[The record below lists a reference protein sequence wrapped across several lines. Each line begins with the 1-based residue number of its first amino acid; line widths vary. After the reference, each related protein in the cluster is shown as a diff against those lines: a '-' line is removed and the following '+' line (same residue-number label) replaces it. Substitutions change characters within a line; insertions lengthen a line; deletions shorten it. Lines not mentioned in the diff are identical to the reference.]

1 MLNRTILK
9 TLPAGVSAPGYDPAT
24 IRTGI
29 VHFGVGNFFRAHE
42 AFYVDRCLALAGQ
55 QDWGIAG
62 VGLTAGARSERK
74 ASQFTEQ
81 DCLYSLTEA
90 APDGA
95 RAVRVIGALHAYLL
109 APADPTAVLDLL
121 ADPAVRIVSM
131 TITEGGYNIDET
143 TGAFR
148 LHNAAVRADLAADA
162 LPTTIFGFV
171 VEALARRRAAG
182 SGPFTVLSCDNLRH
196 NGDVA
201 RTAFLGFA
209 QARDPDLAAWIEAH
223 VTFPNGMVDRITPSV
238 DDAIART
245 LNAASGLDDALPL
258 VAEDFTQWVVEDRF
272 CAGRP
277 GLEKAGVQFVA
288 DVTGY
293 EHVKVRMLNASHILL
308 AFPGIL
314 LGYRQVDEALR
325 DRDLARFVNAYLELD
340 VIPRLDSPAGLDP
353 QDYRRSI
360 LRRFSNP
367 AMADQLLRIGGDG
380 SSKIQV
386 FWTETV
392 RRVLSDGGDLR
403 RIAFGIA
410 AYLEA
415 LRGMDETGE
424 QYTPAEPTLDAA
436 QLELADAE
444 DLRAALA
451 LPAFDGWRDVRSVA
465 LTDAIVA
472 AREAIRA
479 IGVRAALTECGGLP
493 A

>member
-9 TLPAGVSAPGYDPAT
+9 AFPAGISAPAYDPAT
-24 IRTGI
+24 IGTGI

-55 QDWGIAG
+55 QGWGIVG

-74 ASQFTEQ
+74 AEQFTAQ

-90 APDGA
+90 APDGG
-95 RAVRVIGALHAYLL
+95 RAVRVIGALRGYLL
-109 APADPTAVLDLL
+109 APANPTAVLDLL
-121 ADPAVRIVSM
+121 TDPSVRIVSM

-143 TGAFR
+143 TGEFR
-148 LHNAAVRADLAADA
+148 LDNAAVRADLAGGAS
-162 LPTTIFGFV
+162 PTTIFGYV

-182 SGPFTVLSCDNLRH
+182 AGPFTVLSCDNLRH

-209 QARDPDLAAWIEAH
+209 RARDPDLAAWIEAH

-238 DDAIART
+238 DDAIAGA

-277 GLEKAGVQFVA
+277 ALEEAGVQFVA

-325 DRDLARFVNAYLELD
+325 DPDLARFVNAYLERD
-340 VIPRLDSPAGLDP
+340 VIPRLDAPAGLDP
-353 QDYRRSI
+353 QDYRRSV

-392 RRVLSDGGDLR
+392 RRALSDGGDLR

-415 LRGMDETGE
+415 LRGMDETGV
-424 QYTPAEPTLDAA
+424 QYAPTEPTLDAT
-436 QLELADAE
+436 QLELAEAE
-444 DLRAALA
+444 DLGAALA
-451 LPAFDGWRDVRSVA
+451 LPAFDGWRDIQSFV

-472 AREAIRA
+472 ARQAIRE
-479 IGVRAALTECGGLP
+479 IGVRAALVQYGGLP
-493 A
+493 D

>member
-1 MLNRTILK
+1 MLNRTSLAS
-9 TLPAGVSAPGYDPAT
+9 LPAGVSGPRYDPAA
-24 IRTGI
+24 IGSGI

-42 AFYVDRCLALAGQ
+42 AFYVDRCLAGAGQ
-55 QDWGIAG
+55 QGWGIAG

-74 ASQFTEQ
+74 AAEFTAQ

-90 APDGA
+90 APDGG
-95 RAVRVIGALHAYLL
+95 RTVRVIGALRAYLL
-109 APADPTAVLDLL
+109 APADPRAVLDLL

-131 TITEGGYNIDET
+131 TITEGGYSIDER
-143 TGAFR
+143 TGEFR
-148 LHNAAVRADLAADA
+148 LDTAAVRADLAGGA
-162 LPTTIFGFV
+162 LPATIFGYV

-182 SGPFTVLSCDNLRH
+182 VGPFTVLSCDNLRH

-209 QARDPDLAAWIEAH
+209 RARDPELAAWIEAH

-238 DDAIART
+238 DATIARA
-245 LNAASGLDDALPL
+245 LNDASGLDDGLPL
-258 VAEDFTQWVVEDRF
+258 VAEDFCQWVVEDRF

-277 GLEKAGVQFVA
+277 ALELAGVQFVD

-293 EHVKVRMLNASHILL
+293 EQVKVRMLNASHILL

-325 DRDLARFVNAYLELD
+325 DPDLARFVDAYLELD
-340 VIPRLDSPAGLDP
+340 VIPRLEAPPGLDP
-353 QDYRRSI
+353 QEYRRSI

-415 LRGMDETGE
+415 LRGVDETGGT
-424 QYTPAEPTLDAA
+424 YTPAEPTLDAA
-436 QLELADAE
+436 QLDLAGAG
-444 DLRAALA
+444 DLHAALA
-451 LPAFDGWRDVRSVA
+451 LPAFDGWRDVQGRA
-465 LTDAIVA
+465 LTDAVVA
-472 AREAIRA
+472 AREAIRD
-479 IGVRAALTECGGLP
+479 IGVRAALMQCGGLP
-493 A
+493 D